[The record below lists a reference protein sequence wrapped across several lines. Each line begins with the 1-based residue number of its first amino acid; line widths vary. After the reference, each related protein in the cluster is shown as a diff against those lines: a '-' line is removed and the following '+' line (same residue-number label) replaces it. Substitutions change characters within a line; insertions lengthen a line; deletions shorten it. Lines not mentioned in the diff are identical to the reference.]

1 MHTPNTYDEHRNPDG
16 PDCRGLAMRNAKTQ
30 PAKNQVSHAL
40 SRRPPSR
47 ASEASVSAVPDFA
60 WMAPHLQRVLD
71 TRGIDPII
79 IDPAMV
85 YEAGGDVFRF
95 VDDVN
100 EGAIRIVGCIARDR
114 A

>member
-71 TRGIDPII
+71 TRRIHPTII
-79 IDPAMV
+79 APPMV
-85 YEAGGDVFRF
+85 YQAAADVFPRF
-95 VDDVN
+95 VDV
-100 EGAIRIVGCIARDR
+100 VH
-114 A
+114 